1 MRAASPFAPLR
12 AAAITFAA
20 VAAAAAALAAP
31 GVATAD
37 ERITDDTPYKTPEG
51 RVRAGLWKLEYGVH
65 GVPRLELGTYTLPY
79 LTWAFG
85 VKSGNAHVK
94 YQLLDRRVWTLAASL
109 GVAYVDLDG
118 LDVDARIAIVPLRLL
133 AAARLG
139 GRFTA
144 ALGLMYSQISGEG
157 GYNEDETKAFR
168 GAVAVSNA
176 QAWLSLTTHLSRGW
190 SLYLEGRAVASTEAA
205 ADGDLTIALDE
216 RTTVDVS
223 ATGNASID
231 EMRGA
236 SALAALQW
244 SSARRFRIRFGLG
257 YGNYNIPVLNFIIP
271 IATPFPELDLSF
283 VF

>member
-1 MRAASPFAPLR
+1 MRAAHAAAGRVPAI
-12 AAAITFAA
+12 AAAIAA
-20 VAAAAAALAAP
+20 ATASLAATRVAAA
-31 GVATAD
+31 D
-37 ERITDDTPYKTPEG
+37 DRITDDTPYKTPEG

-65 GVPRLELGTYTLPY
+65 GVRKLELGTYTLPY

-94 YQLLDRRVWTLAASL
+94 YQLLDRPVWTLAASL
-109 GVAYVDLDG
+109 GLAYVDLAG
-118 LDVDARIAIVPLRLL
+118 LDVDARISIVPVRLL

-139 GRFTA
+139 RRFTVG
-144 ALGLMYSQISGEG
+144 LGLMYSQISGEG

-176 QAWLSLTTHLSRGW
+176 QAWLSLTARLSRGW
-190 SLYLEGRAVASTEAA
+190 SLYVESRAIASTEAA
-205 ADGDLTIALDE
+205 ADGDLTLALDE

-231 EMRGA
+231 EMQGG
-236 SALAALQW
+236 STLVALQW
-244 SSARRFRIRFGLG
+244 SSARRFRLRFGLG
-257 YGNYNIPVLNFIIP
+257 YGNYNIPVLNFIVP
-271 IATPFPELDLSF
+271 YATPFPELDLSF